1 MLMANGPAEVLLCKV
16 AKIREVNKRGNPA
29 AFVANL
35 YAASARQGFA
45 AWRKLSLVSCYE
57 VADRILLYL
66 RWREEDGLSDAP
78 LPSSA
83 ELAEYLGVNR
93 TALYRGIDKLKRQ
106 KRIAIIGG
114 KMRAI

>member
-1 MLMANGPAEVLLCKV
+1 MLMANGVTEVLLCKV
-16 AKIREVNKRGNPA
+16 TKIREVIKRGTPA
-29 AFVANL
+29 AFIANL

-57 VADRILLYL
+57 IADRILLYL
-66 RWREEDGLSDAP
+66 RWREEDGLANTP

-93 TALYRGIDKLKRQ
+93 TALYRGINKLKRQ
-106 KRIAIIGG
+106 KRITTIGG
-114 KMRAI
+114 KIRW